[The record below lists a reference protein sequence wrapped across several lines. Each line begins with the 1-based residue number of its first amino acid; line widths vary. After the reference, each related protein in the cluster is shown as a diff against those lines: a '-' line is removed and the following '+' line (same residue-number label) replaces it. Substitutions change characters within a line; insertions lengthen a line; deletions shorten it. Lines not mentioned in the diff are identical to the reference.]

1 MAQSD
6 DQTQIR
12 NILARLATVDQDSQ
26 ELLTLA
32 TGIKESQK
40 NLRFALLGAIKL
52 IAALNAN
59 RTDMTALL
67 DSANQADAAFGRNNQ
82 FKTQLRDLL
91 NQGPSSQESQDV
103 IDQLKSIVNSQRMID
118 RTNLAIPNDPNDA
131 ENRNIRTT
139 LDIPPPAPAVG
150 GFNWRSQSNRPK
162 KSTQITRRRSKSKS
176 KIKSRRTT
184 RNKRKKS
191 IRKSKSK
198 SN

>member
-12 NILARLATVDQDSQ
+12 NILARLATVDQGSGD
-26 ELLTLA
+26 LLTLA
-32 TGIKESQK
+32 SGIKESQK
-40 NLRFALLGAIKL
+40 NLRFALQGAIKL
-52 IAALNAN
+52 IGALNAN

-139 LDIPPPAPAVG
+139 LDIPPPAQAVG

-162 KSTQITRRRSKSKS
+162 KSTRITRRRSKS

>member
-12 NILARLATVDQDSQ
+12 NILARLATVDQGSGD
-26 ELLTLA
+26 LLTLA
-32 TGIKESQK
+32 SGIKESQK
-40 NLRFALLGAIKL
+40 NLRFALQGAIKL
-52 IAALNAN
+52 IGALNAN

-91 NQGPSSQESQDV
+91 NQGPSSQESQAV
-103 IDQLKSIVNSQRMID
+103 IDELKSIVNSQRMID
-118 RTNLAIPNDPNDA
+118 RTNLAIPNDA

-139 LDIPPPAPAVG
+139 LDIPPPAQAVG

-162 KSTQITRRRSKSKS
+162 KSTRITRRRSKS